1 MNTETPSRPSA
12 REEALQALYAAD
24 TVGGDLQVEGL
35 SVRGARLATAV
46 WERRSELDAEISA
59 RSVSWRVERMP
70 AVDRAILRI
79 GAHELLDTDLP
90 VGVAVSEAV
99 ELAKRFSTARS
110 GSFVN
115 GVLGTMARQ
124 VAEQR
129 GQG

>member
-1 MNTETPSRPSA
+1 
-12 REEALQALYAAD
+12 
-24 TVGGDLQVEGL
+24 
-35 SVRGARLATAV
+35 
-46 WERRSELDAEISA
+46 
-59 RSVSWRVERMP
+59 MP

-115 GVLGTMARQ
+115 GVLGTMGRE
-124 VAEQR
+124 VAESR
-129 GQG
+129 DRM